1 MTNKLRSILAAAIDT
16 DLLAEALASEI
27 ADNIDYTDIAATI
40 YEEIKY
46 VVVDDLAEIGQELLG
61 I

>member
-1 MTNKLRSILAAAIDT
+1 MQNKLRSILAAAIDT
-16 DLLAEALASEI
+16 DLLEEALASEI
-27 ADNIDYTDIAATI
+27 ADDLDYTDIAATI

-46 VVVDDLAEIGQELLG
+46 SVVDDLAEIGRELLG